1 MRRCL
6 SLLPDN
12 RCRNGGGYIAGR
24 RIGGINR
31 FLGTGYLRVTVR
43 TRQNIAGF
51 IHVHSLIDSHM
62 SRRLSLLPDNRCRDC
77 GCDVT
82 SLRIS
87 GVNGFIRTGDLCVT
101 VCAGQNIAGFIHV
114 HGFID
119 NLMRNLVIDIGRSIS
134 RNGITISQ
142 CFNRFNWGAS
152 REQLVTS
159 KID

>member
-1 MRRCL
+1 MSRRL

-12 RCRNGGGYIAGR
+12 RCRDCGCDVTGLRISGVNGFIR
-24 RIGGINR
+24 
-31 FLGTGYLRVTVR
+31 TGDLCVTVCAG
-43 TRQNIAGF
+43 QNIAGF

-82 SLRIS
+82 GLRIS

-142 CFNRFNWGAS
+142 CFYRFNWGTS

-159 KID
+159 KIG